1 MTTTDPRG
9 QAALAPSLDALPA
22 ARAELEPL
30 LARMLDLAERVHHN
44 QQGGDLSAFRNE
56 RSLVRNLANYV
67 AAASL
72 ADTIAPAGPV
82 VDFGSGTGLLGGW
95 LAARTGRP
103 VTLVDADQRLL
114 DLAARLLPGVAAHTS
129 LEAVAPGSVALLTAM
144 EVIEHIPP
152 AEQRPVMS
160 LLLSRLAPGGVL
172 VLSTPDERGYLGG
185 ASRYGP
191 HVGVLTAEELADLLP
206 AGGGW
211 RSAVWRLESPLHTLS
226 PVSRVL
232 GPLGN
237 GAWAAL
243 ERRAPA
249 LAGAVAARAAEA
261 SRRRPRRPLPPDH
274 LRVRAVPA
282 QGSSGDG
289 MLGVAVR
296 PADGGALPPPRRPL
310 GRVADWRVRKPP
322 GV

>member
-1 MTTTDPRG
+1 MTTTDPSG
-9 QAALAPSLDALPA
+9 EPVSTAPSLTALPA
-22 ARAELEPL
+22 ARDELEPL

-95 LAARTGRP
+95 LARRTGRP
-103 VTLVDADQRLL
+103 ITLVDADQRLL
-114 DLAARLLPGVAAHTS
+114 DLGRRLLPGVATHTS

-152 AEQRPVMS
+152 AEQRPVTS

-172 VLSTPDERGYLGG
+172 VVSTPDERGYLGG

-191 HVGVLTAEELADLLP
+191 HIGVLTAEELADLLP

-237 GAWAAL
+237 GTWAAL

-249 LAGAVAARAAEA
+249 LAGAIAARAAEA
-261 SRRRPRRPLPPDH
+261 SRRRPRQPLPADH

-282 QGSSGDG
+282 AHGTGDG

-296 PADGGALPPPRRPL
+296 PSQVGDPEPGG
-310 GRVADWRVRKPP
+310 
-322 GV
+322 